1 MTRLCRLCG
10 RDIGFEIALE
20 RAICL
25 YCFLSLSH
33 EFEHVAEVDPA
44 LPVVRVVREQH
55 PEWFAD
61 NTSDGQLA

>member
-1 MTRLCRLCG
+1 MTYLCRLCG

-33 EFEHVAEVDPA
+33 ELEHVAEVDPA
-44 LPVVRVVREQH
+44 LPVVRVQQN
-55 PEWFAD
+55 A
-61 NTSDGQLA
+61 L

>member
-10 RDIGFEIALE
+10 RDIGFKIALE

-33 EFEHVAEVDPA
+33 ELEHVAEVDPA

-61 NTSDGQLA
+61 NTGDGQLA

>member
-10 RDIGFEIALE
+10 RDIGFKIALE

-33 EFEHVAEVDPA
+33 ELEHVAEVDPA
-44 LPVVRVVREQH
+44 LSVVRVVLERH

-61 NTSDGQLA
+61 STSDGP

>member
-10 RDIGFEIALE
+10 RDIGFKIALE

-33 EFEHVAEVDPA
+33 ELEHVARVDPA
-44 LPVVRVVREQH
+44 LPVVLVVRERH

-61 NTSDGQLA
+61 SISDGP